1 MVAAQNLPGTI
12 ASLMDVLSDP
22 IALIDDAKRVR
33 AVNPTWTTL
42 FGDVSSLQEILH
54 ADDRTRFDARWD
66 HLLKTNEMQQLTSQL
81 VDQNG
86 QSQLMDATLI
96 PYVQTDDPAYLMVLR
111 QQRLAMQHDKTLR
124 RTEEL
129 QQINTL
135 LEQEI
140 TERKLLDTQFRLLN
154 KAVEASNSAITIA
167 DVRLPD
173 APLVYVNPAFEH
185 ITGYIS
191 EDIIGKNCRFLQND
205 DRDQPGIEIIRG
217 ALRQGKPCTVT
228 LRNYRKDGTLFW
240 NELRLTPMQ
249 ATDGDI
255 SHYVGVATDITERI
269 EAEQRIKSQNEALL
283 RTNRALAEARKQAE
297 AATRLKSEFLATMS
311 HELRTPMNAVI
322 GYTEIMLAGMTGEMN
337 AEQNDYLNRVLTNAE
352 HLLSLINDVLDLSKI
367 EAGRV
372 DLVRKPF
379 HLGEL
384 LDEITAQTRGLAEE
398 KGLGFESTLD
408 ERLPEVLIGDPDRLK
423 QIAINLLS
431 NAIKFT
437 NDGHIR
443 IVMHQHGS
451 STWTLT
457 VRDTGIGI
465 PKANQQAIFE
475 EFRQLDATWQ
485 RQHGG
490 TGLGLAI
497 VRKLALLMGGS
508 IRVQSSVDEGSTFI
522 VFLPI
527 EIPK

>member
-1 MVAAQNLPGTI
+1 M
-12 ASLMDVLSDP
+12 
-22 IALIDDAKRVR
+22 
-33 AVNPTWTTL
+33 
-42 FGDVSSLQEILH
+42 
-54 ADDRTRFDARWD
+54 
-66 HLLKTNEMQQLTSQL
+66 
-81 VDQNG
+81 
-86 QSQLMDATLI
+86 
-96 PYVQTDDPAYLMVLR
+96 
-111 QQRLAMQHDKTLR
+111 
-124 RTEEL
+124 
-129 QQINTL
+129 
-135 LEQEI
+135 
-140 TERKLLDTQFRLLN
+140 
-154 KAVEASNSAITIA
+154 
-167 DVRLPD
+167 
-173 APLVYVNPAFEH
+173 
-185 ITGYIS
+185 
-191 EDIIGKNCRFLQND
+191 
-205 DRDQPGIEIIRG
+205 
-217 ALRQGKPCTVT
+217 
-228 LRNYRKDGTLFW
+228 
-240 NELRLTPMQ
+240 
-249 ATDGDI
+249 
-255 SHYVGVATDITERI
+255 
-269 EAEQRIKSQNEALL
+269 
-283 RTNRALAEARKQAE
+283 
-297 AATRLKSEFLATMS
+297 
-311 HELRTPMNAVI
+311 
-322 GYTEIMLAGMTGEMN
+322 
-337 AEQNDYLNRVLTNAE
+337 
-352 HLLSLINDVLDLSKI
+352 
-367 EAGRV
+367 
-372 DLVRKPF
+372 
-379 HLGEL
+379 